1 MIKELVRDDAI
12 LSQPC
17 EPATAEDAAL
27 AQDLL
32 DTLAATEDAVCLAAN
47 QIGVPKAVVVYKD
60 DSDATH
66 VMYNPKMLLGL
77 GAFKCEE
84 RCLSHDDAVK
94 VTRFIKIKVSY
105 DELVDGALKNRRRDF
120 TDWEA
125 QMIQH
130 MIDHCNGKL
139 V

>member
-12 LSQPC
+12 LSQTC
-17 EPATAEDAAL
+17 EPATADDAAL

-32 DTLAATEDAVCLAAN
+32 DTMASIDDAVCLAAN

-60 DSDATH
+60 DNDETH

-84 RCLSHDDAVK
+84 HCLSHDDAHK
-94 VTRFIKIKVSY
+94 VTRFIKIKVSF
-105 DELVDGALKNRRRDF
+105 DELVDGALKQRRRDF

-130 MIDHCNGKL
+130 MIDHCHGRL